1 MSHKNTYFSRPHG
14 NLFVILQTVYDIQ
27 TMKRQLK
34 IWLECFRL
42 RTLPVSLSG
51 VVIAIGLAVWYGHFK
66 WIPAVL
72 CLVFALLAQI
82 ASNTANEYFDYLK
95 GTDKPGRV
103 GPRRGVTEG
112 DIRPDTLRNVTFG
125 LLALAGIVGCGLIPY
140 GGWWLLPVG
149 IVIALGALAYSTGP
163 YPLSYHGLGELM
175 VFIFF
180 GLVPVNLTYYVM
192 ALQFHPVVILFSIS
206 IGLLGVN
213 VLLVNNYRDV
223 EDDREAGKRTSVVLF
238 GRKAAAFSY
247 LLNGYLGMAVLAV
260 FWFLIVVGRD
270 MMLPKWTLAIPVLYL
285 VLHTATWYKLTHRD
299 GAALNPLL
307 GETARNMLIFT
318 LLLTIVF
325 IIYA

>member
-1 MSHKNTYFSRPHG
+1 
-14 NLFVILQTVYDIQ
+14 
-27 TMKRQLK
+27 MKQKIK

-51 VVIAIGLAVWYGHFK
+51 VIIAIGLAKWNHHFH

-72 CLVFALLAQI
+72 CLLFALLAQI
-82 ASNTANEYFDYLK
+82 ASNTANEYFDYLH
-95 GTDKPGRV
+95 GADKPGRV

-112 DIRPDTLRNVTFG
+112 DIKPTTLRNVTIG
-125 LLALAGIVGCGLIPY
+125 LLALAGVVGCGLIPY

-149 IVIALGALAYSTGP
+149 IVIALAALAYSAGP
-163 YPLSYHGLGELM
+163 YPLSYHGLGELT

-192 ALQFHPVVILFSIS
+192 SLRYDAVIILFSIA
-206 IGLLGVN
+206 IGLMGVN

-223 EDDREAGKRTSVVLF
+223 EDDRAAGKKTQTVMR
-238 GRKAAAFSY
+238 GRPITAFAY
-247 LLNGYLGMAVLAV
+247 LLNGYAAIAILSA
-260 FWFLIVVGRD
+260 FWMMILLHRGR
-270 MMLPKWTLAIPVLYL
+270 MLPLWTLVIPALYL
-285 VLHTATWYKLTHRD
+285 VLHTITWLKLRQRD

-318 LLLTIVF
+318 VLFTIVF
-325 IIYA
+325 IIYS

>member
-1 MSHKNTYFSRPHG
+1 
-14 NLFVILQTVYDIQ
+14 VI
-27 TMKRQLK
+27 
-34 IWLECFRL
+34 
-42 RTLPVSLSG
+42 
-51 VVIAIGLAVWYGHFK
+51 IAIGLAKWHHHFQ
-66 WIPAVL
+66 WAPALL
-72 CLVFALLAQI
+72 CLAFALLAQI
-82 ASNTANEYFDYLK
+82 VSNTANEYFDYLK

-112 DIRPDTLRNVTFG
+112 DIKPTTLRNVTFG
-125 LLALAGIVGCGLIPY
+125 LLALAGVVGCCLIPY

-149 IVIALGALAYSTGP
+149 IVIALAALAYSTGP

-180 GLVPVNLTYYVM
+180 GVVPVNLTYYVM
-192 ALQFHPVVILFSIS
+192 ALRFDPLVVLFSIT

-223 EDDREAGKRTSVVLF
+223 EDDRLAGKKTQTVMR
-238 GRKAAAFSY
+238 GRPITAFAY
-247 LLNGYLGMAVLAV
+247 LLNGYTGMAILAV
-260 FWFLIVVGRD
+260 FWFMIVMSKGRL
-270 MMLPKWTLAIPVLYL
+270 LPLWTLAIPALYL
-285 VLHTATWYKLTHRD
+285 VMHTITWYRLKHRD

-318 LLLTIVF
+318 LLFTIVF

>member
-1 MSHKNTYFSRPHG
+1 
-14 NLFVILQTVYDIQ
+14 
-27 TMKRQLK
+27 MKQRIK

-51 VVIAIGLAVWYGHFK
+51 VIIAIGLAKFHHELRWV
-66 WIPAVL
+66 PALL
-72 CLVFALLAQI
+72 CLVFALLAQVV
-82 ASNTANEYFDYLK
+82 SNMANEYFDYLK

-112 DIRPDTLRNVTFG
+112 DIKPTTLRNATFG
-125 LLALAGIVGCGLIPY
+125 LLAVTCIVGCCLIPY

-149 IVIALGALAYSTGP
+149 IVIALAALAYSTGP
-163 YPLSYHGLGELM
+163 YPLSYHGLGELT

-180 GLVPVNLTYYVM
+180 GLVPVNLTYYVQ
-192 ALQFHPVVILFSIS
+192 ALRFDPIVLLMSIT

-223 EDDREAGKRTSVVLF
+223 DDDREAGKRTSVVLF
-238 GRKAAAFSY
+238 GRKPAAFAY
-247 LLNGYLGMAVLAV
+247 LLNGYMGMAVLTA
-260 FWFLIVVGRD
+260 FW
-270 MMLPKWTLAIPVLYL
+270 MLVALTRALPLWTLLVPVIYL
-285 VLHTATWYKLTHRD
+285 VLHTSTWHKLTHLD

-318 LLLTIVF
+318 LLLTIIL
-325 IIYA
+325 IIYSR

>member
-1 MSHKNTYFSRPHG
+1 
-14 NLFVILQTVYDIQ
+14 
-27 TMKRQLK
+27 MKRQLK

-51 VVIAIGLAVWYGHFK
+51 VVIAIGLATWHHHFHLA
-66 WIPAVL
+66 PALL
-72 CLVFALLAQI
+72 CLAFALLAQI
-82 ASNTANEYFDYLK
+82 VSNMANEYFDYLK

-112 DIRPDTLRNVTFG
+112 DIKPTTLRNATFG
-125 LLALAGIVGCGLIPY
+125 LLVLAGIVGCCLIPY

-149 IVIALGALAYSTGP
+149 IVIALGAFAYSAGP

-180 GLVPVNLTYYVM
+180 GLAPVNLTYYVM
-192 ALQFHPVVILFSIS
+192 ALRFDPLVLLFSIT

-223 EDDREAGKRTSVVLF
+223 EDDRAAGKKTQTVMN
-238 GRKAAAFSY
+238 GRPVTAFAY
-247 LLNGYLGMAVLAV
+247 LLNGYVGMAILGV
-260 FWFLIVVGRD
+260 FWFLIIVGKGQL
-270 MMLPKWTLAIPVLYL
+270 LPLWTLAIPVLYL
-285 VLHTATWYKLTHRD
+285 VMHTITWHKLRHRD

-307 GETARNMLIFT
+307 GGTARNMLIFT

-325 IIYA
+325 IIYS

>member
-1 MSHKNTYFSRPHG
+1 
-14 NLFVILQTVYDIQ
+14 
-27 TMKRQLK
+27 MKQLK

-42 RTLPVSLSG
+42 RTLPVSMSG
-51 VVIAIGLAVWYGHFK
+51 VIIAIGLAKWYHHFQ
-66 WIPAVL
+66 WVPAML
-72 CLVFALLAQI
+72 CLLFALLAQI

-112 DIRPDTLRNVTFG
+112 DIKPTTLRNVTFG
-125 LLALAGIVGCGLIPY
+125 LLALAGVVGCCLIPY

-149 IVIALGALAYSTGP
+149 IIIVLAALAYSTGP

-192 ALQFHPVVILFSIS
+192 SLRYDPLVILFSIT

-223 EDDREAGKRTSVVLF
+223 EDDRAAGKRTSVVIF
-238 GRKAAAFSY
+238 GRKPAALAY
-247 LLNGYLGMAVLAV
+247 LINGYAGMAVLTALWV
-260 FWFLIVVGRD
+260 MILWGRV
-270 MMLPKWTLAIPVLYL
+270 MPLWTLAIPVLYL
-285 VLHTATWYKLTHRD
+285 VLHTATWYLLTHRD
-299 GAALNPLL
+299 GKALNPLL
-307 GETARNMLIFT
+307 GGTARNMLLFT
-318 LLLTIVF
+318 ILLTIAF

>member
-1 MSHKNTYFSRPHG
+1 
-14 NLFVILQTVYDIQ
+14 
-27 TMKRQLK
+27 MKQRIK

-51 VVIAIGLAVWYGHFK
+51 VIIAIGLAKFHHEVRWV
-66 WIPAVL
+66 PALL
-72 CLVFALLAQI
+72 CLVFALLAQVV
-82 ASNTANEYFDYLK
+82 SNMANEYFDYLK

-112 DIRPDTLRNVTFG
+112 DIKPTTLRNATFG
-125 LLALAGIVGCGLIPY
+125 LLAVTCIVGCCLIPY

-149 IVIALGALAYSTGP
+149 IVIALAALAYSTGP
-163 YPLSYHGLGELM
+163 YPLSYHGLGELT

-180 GLVPVNLTYYVM
+180 GLVPVNLTYYVQ
-192 ALQFHPVVILFSIS
+192 ALRFDPIVLLMSIT

-223 EDDREAGKRTSVVLF
+223 DDDREAGKRTSVVLF
-238 GRKAAAFSY
+238 GRKPASFAY
-247 LLNGYLGMAVLAV
+247 LLNGYMGMAVLTA
-260 FWFLIVVGRD
+260 FW
-270 MMLPKWTLAIPVLYL
+270 MLVALTRALPLWTLFVPVIYL
-285 VLHTATWYKLTHRD
+285 VLHTSTWHKLTHRD

-318 LLLTIVF
+318 LLLTIIL
-325 IIYA
+325 IIYSR

>member
-1 MSHKNTYFSRPHG
+1 
-14 NLFVILQTVYDIQ
+14 
-27 TMKRQLK
+27 MKRQIK

-51 VVIAIGLAVWYGHFK
+51 AIIAIGLAKWHHHFQ
-66 WIPAVL
+66 WTPALL
-72 CLVFALLAQI
+72 CLAFAVLAQI
-82 ASNTANEYFDYLK
+82 VSNTANEYFDFLQ

-112 DIRPDTLRNVTFG
+112 DIKPTTLRNVTLG
-125 LLALAGIVGCGLIPY
+125 LLALAGVVGCCLIPY

-149 IVIALGALAYSTGP
+149 IVIALAALAYSAGP

-180 GLVPVNLTYYVM
+180 GVVPVNMTYYVM
-192 ALQFHPVVILFSIS
+192 ALRFDPLVLLFSIT

-223 EDDREAGKRTSVVLF
+223 EDDRLAGKRTQTVMR
-238 GRKAAAFSY
+238 GRPITAFAY
-247 LLNGYLGMAVLAV
+247 LLNG
-260 FWFLIVVGRD
+260 
-270 MMLPKWTLAIPVLYL
+270 L
-285 VLHTATWYKLTHRD
+285 VMHTATWYRLKHRD

-318 LLLTIVF
+318 LLFTIVF
-325 IIYA
+325 IIYS